1 MLSKCANPKCMAPFL
16 YLHTGKLFRVERRAP
31 VPQVEPAMSDKKPAR
46 SIEYYWLCEACSS
59 EFILARADAGGIV
72 VRPRPD
78 TAIDVAS

>member
-46 SIEYYWLCEACSS
+46 SIEYYWLCEVCAERLTLTRGEAGVMVSPLDM
-59 EFILARADAGGIV
+59 EMLDA
-72 VRPRPD
+72 
-78 TAIDVAS
+78 AS